1 MEVEQTQDKV
11 DCLERLVQTELLVI
25 LEVQE
30 LERIQVKLDFLEVS
44 LLLEQLVLVVIQETL
59 EVLDQMVRLDFLGLL
74 ERMEQLELQVP
85 LDKRARLVAPFLSPE
100 VLVETVVQEES
111 RAIMEQLEMQGKQV

>member
-1 MEVEQTQDKV
+1 M
-11 DCLERLVQTELLVI
+11 LM
-25 LEVQE
+25 
-30 LERIQVKLDFLEVS
+30 
-44 LLLEQLVLVVIQETL
+44 VIQEL
-59 EVLDQMVRLDFLGLL
+59 LDLLDQMVRLDFLEASPL
-74 ERMEQLELQVP
+74 MEQLELQVL

>member
-1 MEVEQTQDKV
+1 M
-11 DCLERLVQTELLVI
+11 LM
-25 LEVQE
+25 
-30 LERIQVKLDFLEVS
+30 
-44 LLLEQLVLVVIQETL
+44 VIQETL
-59 EVLDQMVRLDFLGLL
+59 ELLDQMVRLDFLEASPL
-74 ERMEQLELQVP
+74 MEQLELQVL